1 MMPESNQFLFE
12 DLDLRARDPETELER
27 RREGMLYRSNLA
39 DRGSTVPVT
48 VLHTNCLVAR

>member
-1 MMPESNQFLFE
+1 MMPEANQFLFE